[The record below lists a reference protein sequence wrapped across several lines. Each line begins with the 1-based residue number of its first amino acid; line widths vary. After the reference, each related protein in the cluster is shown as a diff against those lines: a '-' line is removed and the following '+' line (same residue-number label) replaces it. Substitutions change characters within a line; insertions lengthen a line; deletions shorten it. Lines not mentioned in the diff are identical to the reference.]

1 MKSSKKFWLSIC
13 ITLLSL
19 QTAMAESVSRD
30 EAAGIAARFLSEHNL
45 SATLNTSNVHRSP
58 RRSASTQ
65 ADAYYYI
72 FNVSDDQGFVIV
84 SGDDRTEEIIGYS
97 DKGHFDENRI
107 PVNMQS
113 WLKECE
119 RQIQWLDD
127 NNITI
132 SQSARRRADSTEGT
146 ATRAA
151 IAPLVTSIWDQ
162 EAPFNNN
169 CPSLTNY
176 SGYDAST
183 TLTGC
188 VATGMA
194 QVMYY
199 NKWPKT
205 ETATI
210 PSYTMSYTYYN
221 SNWAASTKTM
231 SMSSL
236 SATTFDWD
244 NMIDDYTGSYTDAQG
259 AAVAKL
265 MQYCGYS
272 VEMSYGTSIVGG
284 SGAYTSD
291 VAKALVKYFGYDA
304 ETVAYK
310 SRSSYTM
317 DEWNELMYNELAS
330 GRAIVY
336 CGQSD
341 GGGHCFVC
349 DGYSYD
355 NFFHINWGWS
365 GMCDGYFKLSILNPY
380 GSGSGGSSTS
390 NGFSYSQGAVI
401 GIKPGSGG
409 SYQGT
414 ESLSLFSLLSISS
427 AYNTYNV
434 TVQPWNLTSENV
446 TVYEVA
452 LAVYNEDGTATGTVV
467 GNSTTNTTLN
477 AGGYYFTV
485 TCSLSSSSLTTN
497 GTYRLLPVYKTSSN
511 GSWTLFEDSPNNYV
525 KVVVS
530 NHKISSAAV
539 YPNPSM
545 LTVNSAT
552 HNGDAI
558 ISHSQ
563 CLTYSI
569 TNKSDSEDYNGKL
582 YLFVKNTSS
591 SSGGKQGGG
600 SSSSTTYYQL
610 ATNGV
615 YIPAGETVDVEMYF
629 DGYYNYSSSNY
640 GYISSGSKTMIL
652 SSDDACSNQIYSST
666 LTLSSSGSAT
676 SLSNIELTSVT
687 FDADYTS
694 GTATSTS
701 GTTYTTYTVYGGS
714 TINATFT
721 ATNTNSSAYDAE
733 ALLYLYTWSD
743 ADNSYIYTTGSEQT
757 IHVAA
762 NSTATLTASFDG
774 LSAGNEYII
783 VPYYYYSSSAYTS
796 FNRTILYFEN
806 GLETWTA
813 DGTHAGTNA
822 SGDITIPDGA
832 VAVSLKGL
840 NISSITPNSNP
851 NTLYFFGSDGN
862 VPSALSGKNVVKG
875 NEAESITLTAGYSY
889 YSPYDFTAN
898 SISYTRK
905 FANGHGNTTDTTDEQ
920 KKAGW
925 STITLPFAPT
935 SIATSS
941 KQLDWFR
948 SDEGSGNFWLFDF
961 GAEDYDNSTVYFTYT
976 DEFEANHP
984 YLIAVPGDKWG
995 TNWNLTNKDI
1005 VFSATGAKVI
1015 SGQKPV
1021 VSTNAKNYKFVGNYA
1036 SDVTYSDIYLLNS
1049 AGSSFTKQSSTTAAP
1064 FEAYFLIGN
1073 PLLYATAPTLS
1084 FGMMNG
1090 NQITGIDDVT
1100 VDSEQAEESVVYNL
1114 DGTRTKADNLRRG
1127 VYITAGKKIL
1137 VR

>member
-1 MKSSKKFWLSIC
+1 MKSSKTFWLSIC
-13 ITLLSL
+13 ITVLSI

-30 EAAGIAARFLSEHNL
+30 EAAGIAARFLSEHNP

-72 FNVSDDQGFVIV
+72 FNVGDDQGFVIV

-97 DKGHFDENRI
+97 DKGHFDESRI
-107 PVNMQS
+107 PVNMKS
-113 WLKECE
+113 WLKEYE

-127 NNITI
+127 NNITV
-132 SQSARRRADSTEGT
+132 SQSARRRADSTQGT
-146 ATRAA
+146 ATRVA

-162 EAPFNNN
+162 GAPFNND
-169 CPSLTNY
+169 CPTVNGS
-176 SGYDAST
+176 ST
-183 TLTGC
+183 YTGC

-199 NKWPKT
+199 NKWPLA
-205 ETATI
+205 ATKAI
-210 PSYTMSYTYYN
+210 PSYSSYAGLE
-221 SNWAASTKTM
+221 S
-231 SMSSL
+231 
-236 SATTFDWD
+236 TTFDWD
-244 NMIDDYTGSYTDAQG
+244 NMIDDYTVSYTDEQG

-272 VEMSYGTSIVGG
+272 VEMSYGTSA
-284 SGAYTSD
+284 SGAYTKD
-291 VAKALVKYFGYDA
+291 VAVALVDYFGYDP
-304 ETVAYK
+304 ETVVYK

-317 DEWNELMYNELAS
+317 DDWNELMYNELANR
-330 GRAIVY
+330 RAIVY

-365 GMCDGYFKLSILNPY
+365 GSYDGYFKLSILNPY

-401 GIKPGSGG
+401 GIQPGSAPAENG

-414 ESLSLFSLLSISS
+414 EVLSLLSALSLSS
-427 AYNTYNV
+427 SSNRYDV
-434 TVQPWNLTSENV
+434 TVTPWNLTNDNV
-446 TVYEVA
+446 TISQVA
-452 LAVYNEDGTATGTVV
+452 LAVYNEGGTATGTVV
-467 GNSTTNTTLN
+467 GSTNKNYTLQT
-477 AGGYYFTV
+477 GGYYTSV
-485 TCSLSSSSLTTN
+485 TCSFSSSSFTTN
-497 GTYRLLPVYKTSSN
+497 GTYKLLPVYRTSSN
-511 GSWTLFEDSPNNYV
+511 GSWILFAPTNYV

-530 NHKISSAAV
+530 NNKISSATV
-539 YPNPSM
+539 YPNASI
-545 LTVNSAT
+545 LSVNSAT
-552 HNGDAI
+552 LTDGI
-558 ISHSQ
+558 ISHVQ
-563 CLTYSI
+563 CLKYNI
-569 TNKSDSEDYNGKL
+569 TNTSASEDYDGML

-591 SSGGKQGGG
+591 SSGGGGKPG

-610 ATNGV
+610 AANGV

-629 DGYYNYSSSNY
+629 DGSSN
-640 GYISSGSKTMIL
+640 ISSGSNTMIL
-652 SSDDACSNQIYSST
+652 CTDDSHSNQIHTSTQKFSSA
-666 LTLSSSGSAT
+666 GSAT
-676 SLSNIELTSVT
+676 SLSNIALTSVT

-694 GTATSTS
+694 GTVTYTS
-701 GTTYTTYTVYGGS
+701 GKTYNAYAVYGGS

-721 ATNTNSSAYDAE
+721 ATNSNSSAYDAY
-733 ALLYLYTWSD
+733 AIAALYTLSD
-743 ADNSYIYTTGSEQT
+743 THYYYTTESDLL
-757 IHVAA
+757 IHVPA
-762 NSTATLTASFDG
+762 NSTATFTASFDG
-774 LSAGNEYII
+774 VSAGNEYII
-783 VPYYYYSSSAYTS
+783 IPSYYYSSNNKNE
-796 FNRTILYFEN
+796 FDRTIFYFKN

-813 DGTHAGTNA
+813 NGTHGGTNA
-822 SGDITIPDGA
+822 SGDITIPESA

-840 NISSITPNSNP
+840 DISNVTPNSNP
-851 NTLYFFGSDGN
+851 NTLYFIDSDED

-875 NEAESITLTAGYSY
+875 DEAESITLTAGYGY
-889 YSPYDFTAN
+889 YSPYDFTAS
-898 SISYTRK
+898 SISYTRQ
-905 FANGHGNTTDTTDEQ
+905 FANGHGNTADTTDEQ

-935 SIATSS
+935 SIATSG

-995 TNWNLTNKDI
+995 ANWNLTNQDI
-1005 VFSATGAKVI
+1005 VFSATDAKVI

-1049 AGSSFTKQSSTTAAP
+1049 AGSSFTKQSTTAAP
-1064 FEAYFLIGN
+1064 FEAYFMIGN
-1073 PLLYATAPTLS
+1073 PLLYATAPTLK

-1100 VDSEQAEESVVYNL
+1100 VDSEQAEESVIYNL
-1114 DGTRTKADNLRRG
+1114 DGTRTKAGNLRRG